1 VPDLPDPK
9 LTRFLHGHKRSPP
22 CAGAAPPKKR
32 PAREACKST
41 AGRVNSRVPS
51 LRQITPGIRQPFFCT
66 RHSPHQ
72 PGNKKTE
79 RPFYN
84 RFTRICKVPFF
95 PGPVV
100 RSMGATVYGRANR
113 ESLYFGDPRPAFCV
127 SLAVYFYRLPA
138 GALRHFG
145 VLLLY
150 MTRHFPNS
158 PNFPKSRIFLSTH
171 AQGTPEDGGRRT
183 EDGRRTRAPALIS
196 QTRRIFLC
204 FWVRFCFCVGVAG
217 IALRAF
223 TTDDDSYL

>member
-1 VPDLPDPK
+1 MPELPDPK

-150 MTRHFPNS
+150 LTRHFPNS
-158 PNFPKSRIFLSTH
+158 PNFPKSPINTEEL
-171 AQGTPEDGGRRT
+171 QGNERRT
-183 EDGRRTRAPALIS
+183 HSAQIVSKNKKYGKVT
-196 QTRRIFLC
+196 
-204 FWVRFCFCVGVAG
+204 AG
-217 IALRAF
+217 THF
-223 TTDDDSYL
+223 HQKGP